1 NHQVLARADDG
12 VSRDHRLDAWKMQA
26 DMSRRVSR
34 RMDDV
39 NAAAVRQTLSSFD
52 DMLDVITRRFLDR
65 GHIELMRHHLEIERL
80 LELLQSAGMIAV
92 AMREHAKFQIRMLV
106 IHVSKRIHNDIRI
119 GV

>member
-1 NHQVLARADDG
+1 MLARADDS
-12 VSRDHRLDAWKMQA
+12 VTSDHRLEPRQMQA

-65 GHIELMRHHLEIERL
+65 GHIELMRHHLEVERL
-80 LELLQSAGMIAV
+80 LELLQSAVLIAWPIV
-92 AMREHAKFQIRMLV
+92 QHAQSQVLLLL
-106 IHVSKRIHNDIRI
+106 
-119 GV
+119 

>member
-1 NHQVLARADDG
+1 MLARADDS
-12 VSRDHRLDAWKMQA
+12 VTSDHRLELRQMQA

-52 DMLDVITRRFLDR
+52 DMLDIVTRRFLYR
-65 GHIELMRHHLEIERL
+65 GNVEPMRHHLELECF

-92 AMREHAKFQIRMLV
+92 AMGKNAKFQVRMLV